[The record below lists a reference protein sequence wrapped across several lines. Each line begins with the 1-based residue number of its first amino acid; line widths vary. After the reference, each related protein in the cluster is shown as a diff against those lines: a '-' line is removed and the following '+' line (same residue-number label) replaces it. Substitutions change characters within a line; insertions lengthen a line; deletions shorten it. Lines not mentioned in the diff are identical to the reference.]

1 MSEQVTASVA
11 GSRLP
16 PDPRSAAYGFKQ
28 QKRKSGENQSSGDAD
43 ALMVDMSQTRYREA
57 AAPNRGDVDE
67 AVSFSQTQAAFLG
80 VVQNALDRMSEL
92 SVLCQDTSKSDAD
105 RAGFT
110 VEFTQLQNFVSDIG
124 TKKFNGVGLFNGAT
138 LNVGDEAEG
147 TRVPLNAIDWTAAR
161 LDQSMAVAYDC
172 SVTEVTTHAGAS
184 AAVGHIRKAL
194 ENLVEMQSKVST
206 NLQRLSLSNEQ
217 ISVLNQNL
225 SAASSR
231 LNDIDWAKKLTELAR
246 FRILGEAVSARSTQ
260 ANTNPQAAIRLLDP
274 SRA

>member
-1 MSEQVTASVA
+1 MSEQVTASLA

-28 QKRKSGENQSSGDAD
+28 HKRKSGQNESSGDAD
-43 ALMVDMSQTRYREA
+43 TLLVDMSQTRYREPA
-57 AAPNRGDVDE
+57 ASNRSDVDE

-80 VVQNALDRMSEL
+80 VVQNALDRMNEL
-92 SVLCQDTSKSDAD
+92 SVLCQDTTRSNAD

-138 LNVGDEAEG
+138 LNVGDEAAG

-172 SVTEVTTHAGAS
+172 SVTEVTTPGGAN
-184 AAVGHIRKAL
+184 AAVANIRKAL
-194 ENLVEMQSKVST
+194 ENLVEMQSNVCT

-217 ISVLNQNL
+217 LSVLNQNL
-225 SAASSR
+225 SAANSR
-231 LNDIDWAKKLTELAR
+231 MNDIDWAKKLTELAR

-260 ANTNPQAAIRLLDP
+260 ANTNPQTAIRLLEPDR
-274 SRA
+274 S